1 MKFMEKYEIHG
12 KALSINTRDQA
23 LKLILSLV
31 ITGEPPKSLD
41 SLLQLAHR
49 LRTSEDSSLVNI
61 ANSLSTRQL
70 VRIAR
75 RQRQFPS
82 DNIREVVHKAI
93 MHTFLPA
100 LPKETLNKEMQLI
113 GIEELESSPE
123 LKNNLKCVIE
133 NDQLVVGQTAV
144 PLFKPQNKT
153 KIPETLFYDT
163 DQNLLTLEGMLQDYQ
178 LGEHLLLI
186 GNQGVGKNKLIDH
199 MLKLLNR

>member
-1 MKFMEKYEIHG
+1 M
-12 KALSINTRDQA
+12 
-23 LKLILSLV
+23 
-31 ITGEPPKSLD
+31 
-41 SLLQLAHR
+41 AHR

-100 LPKETLNKEMQLI
+100 LPKETLSKEMQLI
-113 GIEELESSPE
+113 GIEEDSAE
-123 LKNNLKCVIE
+123 LSKSNLKCVIE

-144 PLFKPQNKT
+144 PLFKPENKT

-163 DQNLLTLEGMLQDYQ
+163 DQNLSTLEGMLQ
-178 LGEHLLLI
+178 
-186 GNQGVGKNKLIDH
+186 VNKPFRVFDSLSI
-199 MLKLLNR
+199 N